1 MYSWSDLQYSINH
14 TFLRT
19 GPKSNPI
26 RVELVATVCREN
38 HFKNFIE
45 KIGWLAMKKQFS
57 FFLKNLTFKSLTY

>member
-1 MYSWSDLQYSINH
+1 MYSWSDSQYSIDH
-14 TFLRT
+14 TFPKT

-45 KIGWLAMKKQFS
+45 KNRLVS
-57 FFLKNLTFKSLTY
+57 YEETVFFLS